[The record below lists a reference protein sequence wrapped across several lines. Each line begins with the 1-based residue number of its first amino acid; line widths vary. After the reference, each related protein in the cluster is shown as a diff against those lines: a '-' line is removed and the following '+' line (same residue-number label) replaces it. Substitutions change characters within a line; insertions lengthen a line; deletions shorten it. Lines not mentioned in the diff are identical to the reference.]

1 MKIINKKLNNC
12 VELTKTLGNTLRLH
26 TLDTAG
32 EVRIKRVIENLQLQA
47 ASIEDALQ
55 GLCDEFAVE
64 VDSAKMRLW
73 ERKLLDLTLRNNMLN
88 MRIGRN
94 AVPFPNNDISTLED
108 ELFMKK
114 EFVLEQKELK
124 QLYRNV
130 RTNLEEAGANTLF
143 LTLGSLKWYEQE
155 GGKVYAAPILLV
167 PVEMIPLGKDRY
179 AVRRRDEETM
189 LNITLLE
196 LLKQN
201 YDIDVHGLSP
211 LPQDAYG
218 VDVNLVLHT
227 IREAVQ
233 EQKGWEVVEES
244 VLGIFSFTKFVMW
257 NDIHTHSQAIVANDI
272 VRSLVEGKLLVEDNT
287 PAADARAMDIE
298 ATPDCIALPVD
309 ADSSQLEAVV
319 ETERGRS
326 FILYGPPGTGKSQ
339 TITNLISNA
348 VYHGKRVLFV
358 AQKKAALDVVK
369 SRLAA
374 IGLAPF
380 CLELHSN
387 KVEKS
392 HLVAQL
398 QQVLD
403 VAGEGNAEEF
413 KRAANNLYMQRL
425 QLVSYIEALHKVQPN
440 GISLYGCIEK
450 YISLNTA
457 PIDLPNGFAE
467 RLTIDNAE
475 LLKDKILALGAV
487 SAFMGVEPREH
498 PLFGMLPKKK
508 EEKKNGYSPSFQLG
522 DSVEKLL
529 PTLSTSIASIKQ
541 QIERASKMSMPVK
554 STRQYIDNDYKWKK
568 FQAVATVND
577 DLFDDI
583 DVLAAAVERWNANVD
598 RMAEWQKYA
607 DMLHELEEN
616 GLKDAV
622 DMYNRGAEL
631 AVVVNAFMAAFYKE
645 TAMAMIHKD
654 SALKT
659 FNGMMFEHVIDKYNQ
674 LTDEFKKLTRKELL
688 AKLISEVPLDS
699 RDPEISG
706 ELTLLRKRI
715 ASRGRGVSIRNI
727 LDQMPALLPHFAPV
741 MLMSPLSVAQYIDI
755 NAPKFDIVVF
765 DEASQMPTCEAV
777 GAIARAKTAVIVGDP
792 KQMPPTNF
800 FNMSI
805 ADDDAVDIDDLESIL
820 DDCISLSMPARYL
833 GWHYRSKHESL
844 IAFSN
849 KHYYDS
855 KLVTFPSADDMVSHV
870 TWQHVDGFYDYGKT
884 RTNRAEAEAIVAE
897 VVKRMEVQK
906 NRSIGVV
913 AFSKP
918 QSDLIEDLLYEELA
932 KYPELERAN
941 RESEEPLFVKNLENV
956 QGDERDII
964 LFSIGY
970 GPDKDG
976 HVSMNFGPLNKD
988 GGERRLNVAVSR
1000 ARYEMKVFSILL
1012 PEQIDERRTQAVGV
1026 LGLKSFLKFAQQ
1038 GSHAMSDVVTVKKKG
1053 CSSMV
1058 AQIAEAIR
1066 KRGYVVNTQ
1075 VGASDFKLDVAV
1087 VDPVNSER
1095 YLLGIICDGEG
1106 YYKLKTARDREI
1118 VQPTVLKMLGWNLMH
1133 VWSLDWL
1140 RHRNMVLD
1148 MIFEKLD
1155 IVRSC

>member
-1 MKIINKKLNNC
+1 MLC
-12 VELTKTLGNTLRLH
+12 MH
-26 TLDTAG
+26 TLDKAD
-32 EVRIKRVIENLQLQA
+32 EVRIKRVIENLQLQTDA
-47 ASIEDALQ
+47 IEDILQ

-64 VDSAKMRLW
+64 VNSAKMRLW

-88 MRIGRN
+88 MRIGKN
-94 AVPFPNNDISTLED
+94 ALPYISSDISTLED
-108 ELFMKK
+108 ELFLKK
-114 EFVLEQKELK
+114 EFILEQKELK
-124 QLYRNV
+124 QLYRTV
-130 RTNLEEAGANTLF
+130 RTNLEETGANTLF
-143 LTLGSLKWYEQE
+143 LTLGSLKWCEQE
-155 GGKVYAAPILLV
+155 GGKVYTAPILLV

-179 AVRRRDEETM
+179 AIRRRDEETM
-189 LNITLLE
+189 LNITLME
-196 LLKQN
+196 FLKQN
-201 YDIDVHGLSP
+201 FDIDVHGLAP

-218 VDVNLVLHT
+218 IDVNLVLHN
-227 IREAVQ
+227 IREAIH
-233 EQKGWEVVEES
+233 EKSEWEVVEDS

-272 VRSLVEGKLLVEDNT
+272 VRSLVEGKLLLQDNT
-287 PAADARAMDIE
+287 PPADARGLDME
-298 ATPDCIALPVD
+298 AAPDCIALPVD

-339 TITNLISNA
+339 TITNLIANA

-369 SRLAA
+369 SRLDA

-392 HLVAQL
+392 HLISQL
-398 QQVLD
+398 QQVLS
-403 VAGEGNAEEF
+403 VSTEGNTEEY
-413 KRAANNLYMQRL
+413 RRIANSLYMQRL
-425 QLVSYIEALHKVQPN
+425 QLISYIEALHKIQQN
-440 GISLYGCIEK
+440 GLSLYACIEK
-450 YISLNTA
+450 YISLNTT
-457 PIDLPNGFAE
+457 PLDLPKGFAE
-467 RLTIDNAE
+467 RLSIDEAE
-475 LLKDKILALGAV
+475 QLKEKIVALGAV
-487 SAFMGVEPREH
+487 SAFIGVEPKEH
-498 PLFGMLPKKK
+498 PLYGMFPKKK
-508 EEKKNGYSPSFQLG
+508 EEKKNGYSSSFQLG

-529 PTLSTSIASIKQ
+529 PTLKASITAIKQ
-541 QIERASKMSMPVK
+541 QIERASRMSMPIK
-554 STRQYIDNDYKWKK
+554 SIRQYIDNDYKWKK
-568 FQAVATVND
+568 FLSVATVSD
-577 DLFDDI
+577 ELFDDI
-583 DVLAAAVERWNANVD
+583 DALDAAVERWNANVG

-616 GLKDAV
+616 GLKAAV
-622 DMYNRGAEL
+622 DMYNRGTEL
-631 AVVVNAFMAAFYKE
+631 VVIVNAFMTAYYRE
-645 TAMAMIHKD
+645 TAMAMILKE
-654 SALKT
+654 STLKT
-659 FNGMMFEHVIDKYNQ
+659 FNGLMFEHVIDKYKQ
-674 LTDEFKKLTRKELL
+674 LTDEFKKLTRKELV

-699 RDPEISG
+699 HDPEISG

-715 ASRGRGVSIRNI
+715 ASKGRGVSIRNI

-755 NAPKFDIVVF
+755 NSPKFDIVVF
-765 DEASQMPTCEAV
+765 DEASQMPTSEAI

-792 KQMPPTNF
+792 KQMPPTSF
-800 FNMSI
+800 FNMNI
-805 ADDDAVDIDDLESIL
+805 TDDENADIDDLESIL

-849 KHYYDS
+849 KNYYDS

-870 TWQHVDGFYDYGKT
+870 TWQHVEGYYDFGKT

-897 VVKRMEVQK
+897 TVKRLKEQK
-906 NRSIGVV
+906 NRSIGIV
-913 AFSKP
+913 AFSKT

-932 KYPELERAN
+932 KYPELELEN

-970 GPDKDG
+970 GPDKNG

-1000 ARYEMKVFSILL
+1000 ARYEMKVFSTLL
-1012 PEQIDERRTQAVGV
+1012 PEQIDERRTQATGV
-1026 LGLKSFLKFAQQ
+1026 LGLKSFIKFAQQ
-1038 GSHAMSDVVTVKKKG
+1038 GNIALPDNTTARKKADTPHI
-1053 CSSMV
+1053 V
-1058 AQIAEAIR
+1058 AQIAETIR

-1075 VGASDFKLDVAV
+1075 VGASDFKVDIAV
-1087 VDPVNSER
+1087 VDPVNPDR
-1095 YLLGIICDGEG
+1095 YILGIICDGEG

-1133 VWSLDWL
+1133 IWSPDWFRHSDLILD
-1140 RHRNMVLD
+1140 RIIERLD
-1148 MIFEKLD
+1148 NLK
-1155 IVRSC
+1155 